1 MERFFQILPR
11 FRGVFTLIAHSFSRF
26 PGAFPHAD
34 TLACGAQRAV
44 RRRAREGGEESAGR
58 AAMGQGRGLLMPI
71 PWQEDGGR
79 GAAARRGKRA
89 GSAAKPR
96 GAGERGTSGRGK
108 GRRRG
113 SEAARAVG
121 RRIARR
127 VARVGLQRA
136 RGLPTFAAVERKRP
150 WRALLPPP
158 RKHPCPPPR
167 AGRRDGEGHGGR
179 TINPTTRSYASRKTL
194 RRAEG
199 EE

>member
-1 MERFFQILPR
+1 MFGEIFSDFAPLPR
-11 FRGVFTLIAHSFSRF
+11 GIHPYSAQFFALPGRIPSCRYFGVRSATGCA
-26 PGAFPHAD
+26 AA
-34 TLACGAQRAV
+34 RA
-44 RRRAREGGEESAGR
+44 GGEESAGR